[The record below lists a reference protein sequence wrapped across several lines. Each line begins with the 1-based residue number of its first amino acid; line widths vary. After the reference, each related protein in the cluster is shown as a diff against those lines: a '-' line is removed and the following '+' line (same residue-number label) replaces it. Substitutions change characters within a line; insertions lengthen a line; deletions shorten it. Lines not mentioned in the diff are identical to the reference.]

1 MRQRVRDRL
10 SREII
15 TLAGLRHV
23 DDALTAALE
32 RRDSL
37 LADDHDIDALHPA
50 RTVLIL
56 IDDAALI
63 DPDLLAAAACH
74 ESVRPDLRL
83 RPRPDGIAQLPGP
96 LDMPVDELLEALVLL
111 GGDGTA
117 AVLAE
122 RLDHAR
128 HLHLRPRAEWAAG
141 LALEESVYLP
151 LASRH
156 GGLIDRRYE
165 RWHRAF
171 RRRITAA
178 G

>member
-15 TLAGLRHV
+15 PLSGLRHV
-23 DDALTAALE
+23 DVALTAALE
-32 RRDSL
+32 WRDAL

-56 IDDAALI
+56 IDDAALT

-74 ESVRPDLRL
+74 ESVRPELCV
-83 RPRPDGIAQLPGP
+83 RPMPDGVAALPSP
-96 LDMPVDELLEALVLL
+96 LDSPVDELLEALVLL
-111 GGDGTA
+111 DGPGAA
-117 AVLAE
+117 AVIAE

-128 HLHLRPRAEWAAG
+128 HLHLRPRDQWPAG
-141 LALEESVYLP
+141 LALEEAVYLP

-156 GGLIDRRYE
+156 GGLIGRRYE

-171 RRRITAA
+171 TRRIA
-178 G
+178 GAG